1 MADDD
6 LPPAA
11 DALYGLP
18 LERFTVERN
27 ALAKQLRGEGDRDA
41 AKRVTA
47 LRKPSVAAW
56 TINQLVRSRSKDVG
70 LFAQAADALRDAQA
84 ALIEGRGSPADLRDA
99 RAAERAAAER
109 LVELARG
116 LFPAGREAGQA
127 TLERVAAT
135 LHAATA
141 DEAARSAVLSG
152 RLLTER
158 EPSGFGDLRVEL
170 PDAPPARATEAEPE
184 EEDGQ
189 AADAEA
195 EARLRAEAEAREAA
209 ERERRARIAT
219 LKAALED
226 AVAERVRAEASLEA
240 ARAEE
245 ARLRS
250 ALEKME

>member
-27 ALAKQLRGEGDRDA
+27 ALAKRLRGDGDREA
-41 AKRVTA
+41 AKRVAA

-56 TINQLVRSRSKDVG
+56 TINQLVRSRPKDVTE
-70 LFAQAADALRDAQA
+70 FARAAAALRDAQA
-84 ALIEGRGSPADLRDA
+84 ALIERRGSSAALREA
-99 RAAERAAAER
+99 RAVEREAADR

-116 LFPAGREAGQA
+116 LFPGGREAGQA

-141 DEAARSAVLSG
+141 EQDVLTAVLSG

-158 EPSGFGDLRVEL
+158 EPSGFGDLQVEL
-170 PDAPPARATEAEPE
+170 PDAPPAVAVEPEEAEPDESSQAE
-184 EEDGQ
+184 EEAER
-189 AADAEA
+189 AAAQ
-195 EARLRAEAEAREAA
+195 AREAA
-209 ERERRARIAT
+209 ERERRERIAA
-219 LKAALED
+219 LQAELEEAVRARERAVAALE
-226 AVAERVRAEASLEA
+226 E

-245 ARLRS
+245 ARLRA
-250 ALEKME
+250 ALEELE

>member
-1 MADDD
+1 MADDE

-27 ALAKQLRGEGDRDA
+27 ALAKRLRGEGDREA
-41 AKRVTA
+41 AKRVAA

-56 TINQLVRSRSKDVG
+56 TINQLVRSRPKDVTE
-70 LFAQAADALRDAQA
+70 FARAAAALRDAQA
-84 ALIEGRGSPADLRDA
+84 ALIERRGSSAALREA
-99 RAAERAAAER
+99 RAAEREAADR

-116 LFPAGREAGQA
+116 LFPGGREAGQA

-141 DEAARSAVLSG
+141 EEEVLAAVLSG

-158 EPSGFGDLRVEL
+158 EPSGFGDLQVEL
-170 PDAPPARATEAEPE
+170 PDAPPAVAVEPE
-184 EEDGQ
+184 ETQPDESQRAQ
-189 AADAEA
+189 AEEA
-195 EARLRAEAEAREAA
+195 ERVAAQAREAA
-209 ERERRARIAT
+209 ERERRERIAA
-219 LKAALED
+219 LRAELEDAVQARERAEAALED
-226 AVAERVRAEASLEA
+226 

-245 ARLRS
+245 ARLRA
-250 ALEKME
+250 ALEELT